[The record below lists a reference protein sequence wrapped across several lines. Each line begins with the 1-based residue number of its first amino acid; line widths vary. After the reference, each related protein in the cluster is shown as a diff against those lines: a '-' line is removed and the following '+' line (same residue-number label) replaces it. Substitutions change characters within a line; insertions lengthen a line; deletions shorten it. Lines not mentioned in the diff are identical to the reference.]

1 MIEIHGTRAI
11 LRSTTPA
18 DLPDLLRLWNDGRV
32 MRWVGFPE
40 GLGYDH
46 TRMESWFK
54 RVQSDPCR
62 HHFVVHSPEIG
73 FCGEAYYA
81 ADPYQRRAG
90 LDIKLLPEAQ
100 GQGIAVD
107 ALTTLINYIFETE
120 PGIQAVWTEPS
131 ELNLAARKLY
141 TRCGLKLCPRPAGLE
156 PGKSYWEFSRDG
168 L

>member
-1 MIEIHGTRAI
+1 VNEIRSVRAI
-11 LRSTTPA
+11 LRSTTLA

-32 MRWVGFPE
+32 MRWVGFPD
-40 GLGYDH
+40 GLGYDQ
-46 TRMESWFK
+46 TRIETWFE
-54 RVQSDPCR
+54 RLQANTNR
-62 HHFVVHSPEIG
+62 HHFMVRSAEIG

-81 ADPYQRRAG
+81 ADPDQRRAG

-107 ALTTLINYIFETE
+107 ALTTLINYILETE

-131 ELNLAARKLY
+131 ELNLATRKLY
-141 TRCGLKLCPRPAGLE
+141 TRCGLKPCPRPAGLE
-156 PGKSYWEFSRDG
+156 PGESYWELSRDG

>member
-1 MIEIHGTRAI
+1 MTEISSARAN

-32 MRWVGFPE
+32 MRWVGFPD
-40 GLGYDH
+40 GLGYDQAQI
-46 TRMESWFK
+46 EDWFE
-54 RVQSDPCR
+54 RLQANPYR

-81 ADPYQRRAG
+81 ADPIQRRAG

-107 ALTTLINYIFETE
+107 ALTTLIRHIFETE

-131 ELNLAARKLY
+131 EQNLASRKLY
-141 TRCGLKLCPRPAGLE
+141 TRCGLKPCPRPADLE
-156 PGKSYWEFSRDG
+156 PYESYWELSRDE
-168 L
+168 

>member
-1 MIEIHGTRAI
+1 MHEISGVRTI

-32 MRWVGFPE
+32 MRWVGFPD
-40 GLGYDH
+40 GLGYDQAKI
-46 TRMESWFK
+46 EDWFE
-54 RVQSDPCR
+54 RVQANPCR
-62 HHFVVHSPEIG
+62 HHFMVHSPEIG

-81 ADPYQRRAG
+81 ADPIQRRAG

-107 ALTTLINYIFETE
+107 ALTNLINDIFETE

-131 ELNLAARKLY
+131 AQNLAARKLY
-141 TRCGLKLCPRPAGLE
+141 TRCGLKPCSRPADLG
-156 PGKSYWEFSRDG
+156 PGESYWELTRDG

>member
-1 MIEIHGTRAI
+1 MTEISGARAN

-40 GLGYDH
+40 GLSYDQ
-46 TRMESWFK
+46 TKMESWFE
-54 RVQSDPCR
+54 RLQANPHC

-81 ADPYQRRAG
+81 ADPIQRRAG
-90 LDIKLLPEAQ
+90 LDIKLRPEAQ

-120 PGIQAVWTEPS
+120 PDIQAVWTEPS
-131 ELNLAARKLY
+131 EQNLASRKLY
-141 TRCGLKLCPRPAGLE
+141 TRCGLKPCPRPADLE
-156 PGKSYWEFSRDG
+156 PYESYWELSRDE
-168 L
+168 